1 MKLVSGYIGI
11 NVLKLRLREFQGEI
25 NRLMNKKTKK
35 EPCKRNKKD
44 VLKNTEALYDGI
56 KIIEVAFVRQVFSY
70 GGRSKIDVDYD
81 LETYGLTKREFEI
94 FKNLFSYDNPN
105 ELWNAL
111 MDTDKEKYA
120 ELLNDLKIKQ
130 NLLDEQINI
139 KTDIERERL
148 VSLVD
153 TVEDI

>member
-1 MKLVSGYIGI
+1 MI
-11 NVLKLRLREFQGEI
+11 
-25 NRLMNKKTKK
+25 
-35 EPCKRNKKD
+35 
-44 VLKNTEALYDGI
+44 
-56 KIIEVAFVRQVFSY
+56 
-70 GGRSKIDVDYD
+70 
-81 LETYGLTKREFEI
+81 YGLTKREFQM

-105 ELWNAL
+105 ESWNAL

-153 TVEDI
+153 TVQDI